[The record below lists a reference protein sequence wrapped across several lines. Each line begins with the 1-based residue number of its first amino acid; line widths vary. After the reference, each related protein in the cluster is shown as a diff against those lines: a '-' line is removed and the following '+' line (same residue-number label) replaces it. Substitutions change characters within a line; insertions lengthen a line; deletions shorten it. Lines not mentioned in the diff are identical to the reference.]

1 MTPKYLNKI
10 LAPLQSQVSDKLS
23 KYVQRDV
30 ADMDRI
36 WWDIFV
42 ESWQRNRDYEALYDP
57 PYPERGA
64 LRKYKH
70 QEVCRPSGGRGG
82 VGSTIIR
89 KNPSG
94 ENPRSLHWRIFLFYG
109 LNFLHVK

>member
-64 LRKYKH
+64 LWKYKH
-70 QEVCRPSGGRGG
+70 QEVCRPSGGRRGG
-82 VGSTIIR
+82 WIDHHQEESLRR
-89 KNPSG
+89 KPQKFAL
-94 ENPRSLHWRIFLFYG
+94 ENFPFLWVEFPPC
-109 LNFLHVK
+109 